1 MGFFGDLLRFV
12 GIRGD
17 SWGFVEIRGDSW
29 RFFGIFEDFFVGDF
43 SGFLRIFGDFVLKK
57 R

>member
-1 MGFFGDLLRFV
+1 M
-12 GIRGD
+12 
-17 SWGFVEIRGDSW
+17 EIRGDSW

-43 SGFLRIFGDFVLKK
+43 SGFLRIFGDFSGFLGIFGDFVLKK